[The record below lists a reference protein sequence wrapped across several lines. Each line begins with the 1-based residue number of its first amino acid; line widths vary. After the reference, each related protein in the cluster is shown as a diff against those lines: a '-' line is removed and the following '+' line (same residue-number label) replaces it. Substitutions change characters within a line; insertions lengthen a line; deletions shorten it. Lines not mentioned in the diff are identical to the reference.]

1 MVWHSAKY
9 CGIVL
14 KGWLIL
20 AIFYTFLT
28 SWEKRALFKSKLTIK
43 PKFIWIKKKKVI
55 TKSHSYILRLIRWAT
70 CNRNFSGLSDRL
82 GNTGKAPNVAI
93 EVAWWPLYLKRTNF
107 WILIFKK
114 WIGLFGP
121 QIKNNGWFH
130 SAKKKRNNLII
141 SDRK

>member
-1 MVWHSAKY
+1 MVWHNAKY

-43 PKFIWIKKKKVI
+43 PKFIWIKKKKSNNKI
-55 TKSHSYILRLIRWAT
+55 TFIYFKVDQMG
-70 CNRNFSGLSDRL
+70 NRNFSGLSDRL

-130 SAKKKRNNLII
+130 SAKKKKEII
-141 SDRK
+141 

>member
-1 MVWHSAKY
+1 MVWHNAKY

-43 PKFIWIKKKKVI
+43 PKFIWIKKKKSNNKI
-55 TKSHSYILRLIRWAT
+55 TFIYFKVDQMG
-70 CNRNFSGLSDRL
+70 NRNFSGLSDRL

-107 WILIFKK
+107 WTLIFKK

>member
-1 MVWHSAKY
+1 MVWHNAKY

-28 SWEKRALFKSKLTIK
+28 SWEKRALFKSKLTFK
-43 PKFIWIKKKKVI
+43 PKFIWIKKKKSNNKI
-55 TKSHSYILRLIRWAT
+55 TFIYFKVDQMG
-70 CNRNFSGLSDRL
+70 NRNFSGLSDRL

-130 SAKKKRNNLII
+130 SAKKK
-141 SDRK
+141 KK

>member
-1 MVWHSAKY
+1 M
-9 CGIVL
+9 G
-14 KGWLIL
+14 
-20 AIFYTFLT
+20 
-28 SWEKRALFKSKLTIK
+28 
-43 PKFIWIKKKKVI
+43 
-55 TKSHSYILRLIRWAT
+55 
-70 CNRNFSGLSDRL
+70 NRNFSGLSDRL

>member
-1 MVWHSAKY
+1 MVWHNAKY

-43 PKFIWIKKKKVI
+43 PKFIWIKKKKSNNKI
-55 TKSHSYILRLIRWAT
+55 TFIYFKVDQMG
-70 CNRNFSGLSDRL
+70 NRNFSGLSDRL

-107 WILIFKK
+107 WTLIFKK
-114 WIGLFGP
+114 LIGLFGP

>member
-1 MVWHSAKY
+1 MVWHNAKY

-43 PKFIWIKKKKVI
+43 PKFIWIKKKSNNKITFIYFKVDQMG
-55 TKSHSYILRLIRWAT
+55 
-70 CNRNFSGLSDRL
+70 NRNFSGLSDRL

-107 WILIFKK
+107 WTLIFKK